1 MFHVIG
7 RMVARLLRAQPF
19 AAELVSN
26 PLYQQ
31 ELRSVRWLGMV
42 DTAQF
47 YFVTGRRFVLTALI
61 VFILWLGM
69 AVVFDQNA
77 FSFGANALLILAG
90 ISLLATIIVDIMTVL
105 SANDAIHIDMQSG
118 RFDLLRLTM
127 LDNRAILDAKYAVR
141 RLRAWRTMV
150 ALMSWRFTV
159 MILSLVIALIASRGI
174 TIPTSLQDVM
184 NTLLIVLLLA
194 FFVFESAVRSP
205 AITIIG
211 IAVSAGVRSSFSA
224 ILYSLFA
231 VAAVWIMQFTLL
243 YLFIVGASSVL
254 NWFYRVYISDFSD
267 WERNQ
272 TMLSIVN
279 LLVMVLFWCIFLAF
293 CELLRRYNQRRALA
307 RLHALD

>member
-1 MFHVIG
+1 MVHVIG
-7 RMVARLLRAQPF
+7 RLVARLLRAQPF
-19 AAELVSN
+19 AAELVKN
-26 PLYQQ
+26 PLYQH
-31 ELRSVRWLGMV
+31 ELRSVRWLGML

-47 YFVTGRRFVLTALI
+47 YFVTGRRFVLTALV
-61 VFILWLGM
+61 VFILWLGL
-69 AVVFDQNA
+69 AVVFDRNA
-77 FSFGANALLILAG
+77 FSFGTNALLILAG

-150 ALMSWRFTV
+150 VLMSWRFTLMV
-159 MILSLVIALIASRGI
+159 LLLGIGLVNSRDI
-174 TIPTSLQDVM
+174 VLPTSLRDVM
-184 NTLLIVLLLA
+184 NILLVVLLLA

-205 AITIIG
+205 TITMIG

-231 VAAVWIMQFTLL
+231 VATVWIMQFTLL

-254 NWFYRVYISDFSD
+254 NWFYPVYISDFSD

-272 TMLSIVN
+272 TISSIIS
-279 LLVMVLFWCIFLAF
+279 LLVMALFWGIFLTF
-293 CELLRRYNQRRALA
+293 CEVLRRYNQRRALA
-307 RLHALD
+307 RLCALD